1 MSNIR
6 FHPKHVVRS
15 LVDHAR
21 RVRDDESGLSTIEK
35 VGVAGAIITIITF
48 IPPWAAP
55 ARGLLGDAYDAVFKQ
70 RDDLGEITAFSVAA
84 RGILITITALLAFVG
99 SGFMLLYTNV
109 GRRLAFLIT
118 GAATFGWLVIGSFLF
133 VVYAPRGIRPASI
146 EGLNAFQVRIPAIA
160 LTVGS
165 AILFVMFVLALD
177 RYERET
183 E

>member
-1 MSNIR
+1 MSGNRCGVNQIMDQ
-6 FHPKHVVRS
+6 VVS
-15 LVDHAR
+15 VAR
-21 RVRDDESGLSTIEK
+21 RVRDDESGLSTLEK
-35 VGVAGAIITIITF
+35 IGIAAVIITVFSF
-48 IPPWAAP
+48 IPP

-70 RDDLGEITAFSVAA
+70 RDDAGEITAFSVAA
-84 RGILITITALLAFVG
+84 RGILITITALVAFVG
-99 SGFMLLYTNV
+99 TGFFLLYTNV
-109 GRRLAFLIT
+109 GKRLAFLIT
-118 GAATFGWLVIGSFLF
+118 GTATFGWLVIGSLLF

>member
-1 MSNIR
+1 MSNSRVTPHSVIR
-6 FHPKHVVRS
+6 P
-15 LVDHAR
+15 LIGLAR
-21 RVRDDESGLSTIEK
+21 RVRDDESGLSTLEK
-35 VGVAGAIITIITF
+35 IGVAGVIIAIISF
-48 IPPWAAP
+48 IPA

-70 RDDLGEITAFSVAA
+70 RDAEGEITAFSVAA
-84 RGILITITALLAFVG
+84 RGILITITALAAFVG
-99 SGFMLLYTNV
+99 TGFFLLYTNV
-109 GRRLAFLIT
+109 GKRLAFLIT
-118 GAATFGWLVIGSFLF
+118 GAATFGWLVIGSLLF

-165 AILFVMFVLALD
+165 AILFGMFVLALD

>member
-1 MSNIR
+1 MSSRR
-6 FHPKHVVRS
+6 FSPKQVMQPAIGLARKVRK
-15 LVDHAR
+15 
-21 RVRDDESGLSTIEK
+21 DESGLSTLEK
-35 VGVAGAIITIITF
+35 VGVAGAIITIIAF
-48 IPPWAAP
+48 IPP

-70 RDDLGEITAFSVAA
+70 RDEAGEITAFSVAA

-99 SGFMLLYTNV
+99 TGFMLLYTNV
-109 GRRLAFLIT
+109 GKRLAFLIT

>member
-1 MSNIR
+1 MSGSR
-6 FHPKHVVRS
+6 FNVHRVVDQ
-15 LVDHAR
+15 LACLAR
-21 RVRDDESGLSTIEK
+21 RVRDDESGLSTLEK
-35 VGVAGAIITIITF
+35 IGIVGVIITVISF
-48 IPPWAAP
+48 IPP

-70 RDDLGEITAFSVAA
+70 RDDAGEITAFSVAA
-84 RGILITITALLAFVG
+84 RGILITITALVAFVG
-99 SGFMLLYTNV
+99 TGFFLLYTNV

-118 GAATFGWLVIGSFLF
+118 GAATFGWLVIGSLLF

-146 EGLNAFQVRIPAIA
+146 EGLNAFQIRVPAIA

>member
-1 MSNIR
+1 MSGSR
-6 FHPKHVVRS
+6 YSVRRVVDQMAG
-15 LVDHAR
+15 LAR
-21 RVRDDESGLSTIEK
+21 RVRDDETGLSTLEK
-35 VGVAGAIITIITF
+35 IGIAGVIVTVISF
-48 IPPWAAP
+48 IPP

-70 RDDLGEITAFSVAA
+70 RDDAGEITAFSVAA
-84 RGILITITALLAFVG
+84 RGILISVTSLVAFVG
-99 SGFMLLYTNV
+99 TGFLLLYTNV

-118 GAATFGWLVIGSFLF
+118 GTATFGWLVIGSLLF

-146 EGLNAFQVRIPAIA
+146 EGLNAFQIRVPAIA

>member
-1 MSNIR
+1 MSNRR
-6 FHPKHVVRS
+6 FEANRVVDQMAG
-15 LVDHAR
+15 LAR
-21 RVRDDESGLSTIEK
+21 RVRGDESGLSTLEK
-35 VGVAGAIITIITF
+35 IGIAGVIITLISF
-48 IPPWAAP
+48 IPA

-70 RDDLGEITAFSVAA
+70 RDDAGEITAFSVAA
-84 RGILITITALLAFVG
+84 RGILITITSLVAFIG
-99 SGFMLLYTNV
+99 TGFLLLYTNV

-118 GAATFGWLVIGSFLF
+118 GAATFGWLVIGSLLF

-146 EGLNAFQVRIPAIA
+146 EGLNAFQIRVPAIA